1 MHNRYDR
8 LISLSLGE
16 KMLRTHFHETDF
28 TEDAVFHRKTYHH
41 GNLKKALIKK
51 SLEIIKD
58 EGVAGLSL
66 RKAARGVGVSHAAP
80 AHHFGDLVGLL
91 VTIAQEGFELLLNTI
106 DRNLEA
112 NLRENP
118 LVQLKSIGLSYIA
131 FALEHTH
138 YFKVMFSSRLAEQ
151 PLANDMNRISRKVCH
166 KLADSVVQCQE
177 SRLMKAEDP
186 MKIALFLWTS
196 IHGYATLCVDG
207 KLKWQTFQSPG
218 EDLAKMVVDRAC
230 SGLLQV

>member
-1 MHNRYDR
+1 
-8 LISLSLGE
+8 
-16 KMLRTHFHETDF
+16 MLRTHFPDTDL
-28 TEDAVFHRKTYHH
+28 TEERTFRRKTYHH
-41 GNLKKALIKK
+41 GNLKKALLKK

-112 NLRENP
+112 NLRENS
-118 LVQLKSIGLSYIA
+118 LVKLKSIGLSYIA

-151 PLANDMNRISRKVCH
+151 PLTQEMNKDSRKICQ
-166 KLADSVVQCQE
+166 KLAHCVAQCQY
-177 SRLMKAEDP
+177 SRLMKDEDP

-207 KLKWQTFQSPG
+207 KLKWQTFNTTG

-230 SGLLQV
+230 LGFLRVE